1 MVKCL
6 TAEHLNLW
14 VGARQLI
21 NDVSVTL
28 EAGELVALIGP
39 NGAGKS
45 TPLRLL
51 TGFLK
56 AKEGLCCLDGRPLH
70 DWPPEVL
77 SRHRAVML
85 QQTRMQFDWPVEGI
99 IAMGRAPRDR
109 AKKVRLCAA

>member
-39 NGAGKS
+39 MAREIDTAAPADRVFGCQRG
-45 TPLRLL
+45 P
-51 TGFLK
+51 
-56 AKEGLCCLDGRPLH
+56 CCLDGRPLH

-77 SRHRAVML
+77 SA
-85 QQTRMQFDWPVEGI
+85 T
-99 IAMGRAPRDR
+99 GR
-109 AKKVRLCAA
+109 